1 MLSSPVIGQGLPHAK
16 LDSLLS
22 EMHDKD
28 QNIRREMI
36 DASQNEDYD
45 PFYYAN
51 KMDSIDSAN
60 QEILSCILDSVGWPD
75 NLSEKANTGIF
86 LVIDHATKEYS
97 EKYLELVES
106 QADNGLI
113 PKDLYATL
121 YDRILMKNGKKQVY
135 GTQSVMLP
143 DEDGNSV
150 SYIWPVEDADNIDEI
165 RLSVGLN
172 TLEEYMRLIED
183 AYHVKCIWDK
193 DLKVVDIPYIF
204 K

>member
-1 MLSSPVIGQGLPHAK
+1 MNTKLWFSKMYTHEPMKKLIYIFFMLSSPVIGQGLPHAK
-16 LDSLLS
+16 LDSLLR

-60 QEILSCILDSVGWPD
+60 QEILSGILDSVGWPE

-106 QADNGLI
+106 QADNGVI

-121 YDRILMKNGKKQVY
+121 YDRILMKKGKNRYMVPNLSCFPMK
-135 GTQSVMLP
+135 M
-143 DEDGNSV
+143 
-150 SYIWPVEDADNIDEI
+150 EI
-165 RLSVGLN
+165 
-172 TLEEYMRLIED
+172 TLVTSGRWKMKIISMR
-183 AYHVKCIWDK
+183 
-193 DLKVVDIPYIF
+193 
-204 K
+204 